1 MLNDAYDTYDTYDN
15 HETQSSSLIWKQEQ
29 LIEAKIVS
37 NESDDMKKQA
47 IENLKLEAKISLTKQ
62 KLKQGNMG
70 EFLAQNQPTNTRR
83 HILCDAFRW
92 VFI

>member
-1 MLNDAYDTYDTYDN
+1 MLNDAYDTYDN
-15 HETQSSSLIWKQEQ
+15 HETQSSFLIWRQEQ
-29 LIEAKIVS
+29 LIVAKIVS

-47 IENLKLEAKISLTKQ
+47 LENLKLEAKRSLTKH
-62 KLKQGNMG
+62 KLQQGNMG

-83 HILCDAFRW
+83 RIFCDVFTW